1 MTNFKNWLWL
11 LLFGSL
17 WGIGEVIAGG
27 VLFRETVPYASVWL
41 TAWALFVLAA
51 GRGVLNKP
59 GSSTVIGAF
68 ATVFKLVNTAPFFCH
83 LLGIFL
89 LGLAFD
95 IASTLLMKRER
106 KISYRSSLSGVMS
119 AYGGYALFALVI
131 TYIVRYEY
139 WTVGGLAK
147 VLHHIFVS
155 GSFAAL
161 MAIIVVPLGYWI
173 GINGGTVAER
183 RPRWTY
189 AGTLV
194 ALVVLWTLGRVAG

>member
-1 MTNFKNWLWL
+1 MRNFKNWLWL
-11 LLFGSL
+11 LLYGSL

-27 VLFRETVPYASVWL
+27 VLYRDTVPYASVWL
-41 TAWALFVLAA
+41 TAWALFVLAV

-59 GSSTVIGAF
+59 GSSTVIGAV
-68 ATVFKLVNTAPFFCH
+68 AVIFKVVNTTPFFCH
-83 LLGIFL
+83 LLAIFL

-95 IASTLLMKRER
+95 IASSLLMKHER
-106 KISYRSSLSGVMS
+106 KISYRSSISGAVS

-139 WTVGGLAK
+139 WTVEGLAK

-173 GINGGTVAER
+173 GINGGTMVER

>member
-1 MTNFKNWLWL
+1 MRNFKNWLWL
-11 LLFGSL
+11 LLYGSL

-27 VLFRETVPYASVWL
+27 VLYRDTVPYASVWL
-41 TAWALFVLAA
+41 TAWALFVLAV
-51 GRGVLNKP
+51 GRGVLNKS
-59 GSSTVIGAF
+59 GSSTVIGAV
-68 ATVFKLVNTAPFFCH
+68 AVIFKVVNTTPFFCH
-83 LLGIFL
+83 LLAIFL

-95 IASTLLMKRER
+95 IASSLLMKHER
-106 KISYRSSLSGVMS
+106 KISYRSSISGAVS

-139 WTVGGLAK
+139 WTVEGLAK

-155 GSFAAL
+155 GSFAAF

-173 GINGGTVAER
+173 GINGETMVER

>member
-1 MTNFKNWLWL
+1 MRNFKNWLWL
-11 LLFGSL
+11 LLYGSL

-27 VLFRETVPYASVWL
+27 VLYRDTVPYASVWL
-41 TAWALFVLAA
+41 TAWALFVLAV

-59 GSSTVIGAF
+59 GSSTVIGAV
-68 ATVFKLVNTAPFFCH
+68 AVIFKVVNTTPFFCH
-83 LLGIFL
+83 LLAIFL

-95 IASTLLMKRER
+95 IASSLLMKHER
-106 KISYRSSLSGVMS
+106 KISYRSSISGAVS

-139 WTVGGLAK
+139 WTVEGLAK

-173 GINGGTVAER
+173 GINGETMVER

>member
-1 MTNFKNWLWL
+1 MRNFKNWLWL

-27 VLFRETVPYASVWL
+27 VLYRDTVPYASVWL
-41 TAWALFVLAA
+41 TAWALFVLAV

-59 GSSTVIGAF
+59 GSSTVIGAV
-68 ATVFKLVNTAPFFCH
+68 AVIFKVVNTTPFFCH
-83 LLGIFL
+83 LLAIFL

-95 IASTLLMKRER
+95 IASSLLMKHER
-106 KISYRSSLSGVMS
+106 KISYRSSISGAVS

-139 WTVGGLAK
+139 WTVEGLAK

-173 GINGGTVAER
+173 GINGETMVER

>member
-27 VLFRETVPYASVWL
+27 VLYRDTVPYASVWL
-41 TAWALFVLAA
+41 TAWALFVLAV

-59 GSSTVIGAF
+59 GSSTVIGAV
-68 ATVFKLVNTAPFFCH
+68 AVIFKVVNTTPFFCH
-83 LLGIFL
+83 LLAIFL

-95 IASTLLMKRER
+95 IASSLLMKHER
-106 KISYRSSLSGVMS
+106 KISYRSSISGAVS

-139 WTVGGLAK
+139 WTVEGLAK

-173 GINGGTVAER
+173 GINGETMVER

>member
-1 MTNFKNWLWL
+1 MRNFKNWLWL
-11 LLFGSL
+11 LLYGSL

-27 VLFRETVPYASVWL
+27 VLYRDTVPYASVWL
-41 TAWALFVLAA
+41 TAWALFVLAV

-59 GSSTVIGAF
+59 GSSTVIGAV
-68 ATVFKLVNTAPFFCH
+68 AVIFKVVNTTPFFCH
-83 LLGIFL
+83 LLAIFL

-95 IASTLLMKRER
+95 IASSLLMKHER
-106 KISYRSSLSGVMS
+106 KISYRSSISGAVS
-119 AYGGYALFALVI
+119 AYGGYAFFALVI

-139 WTVGGLAK
+139 WTVEGLAK

-173 GINGGTVAER
+173 GINGGAMVER

>member
-1 MTNFKNWLWL
+1 MRNFKNWLWL
-11 LLFGSL
+11 LLYGSL

-27 VLFRETVPYASVWL
+27 VLYRDTVPYASVWL
-41 TAWALFVLAA
+41 TAWALFVLAV

-59 GSSTVIGAF
+59 GSSTVIGAV
-68 ATVFKLVNTAPFFCH
+68 AVIFKVVNTTPFFCH
-83 LLGIFL
+83 LLAIFL

-95 IASTLLMKRER
+95 IASSLLMKHER
-106 KISYRSSLSGVMS
+106 KISYRSSISGAVS
-119 AYGGYALFALVI
+119 AYGGYAFFALVI

-139 WTVGGLAK
+139 WTVEGLAK

-173 GINGGTVAER
+173 GINGETMVER

-194 ALVVLWTLGRVAG
+194 VLVVLWTLGRVAG

>member
-1 MTNFKNWLWL
+1 MKRFKCWGWL
-11 LLFGSL
+11 LLYGSL

-27 VLFRETVPYASVWL
+27 ILYRDTVPYASVWL
-41 TAWALFVLAA
+41 AAWALFVLAV

-68 ATVFKLVNTAPFFCH
+68 ATVFKLVNTEPFFCH
-83 LLGIFL
+83 LLGIFI

-95 IASTLLMKRER
+95 IASTLLMKNER
-106 KISYRSSLSGVMS
+106 KICYRSSFSGAVS
-119 AYGGYALFALVI
+119 AHGGYALFALVV
-131 TYIVRYEY
+131 TYIVRYEH
-139 WTVGGLAK
+139 WTVEGLAK

-173 GINGGTVAER
+173 GINGGTMAER
-183 RPRWTY
+183 HPRWTY

-194 ALVVLWTLGRVAG
+194 TLVVLWTVGRVAG

>member
-27 VLFRETVPYASVWL
+27 VLYRDTVPYASVWL
-41 TAWALFVLAA
+41 TAWALFVLAV

-59 GSSTVIGAF
+59 GSSTVIGAV
-68 ATVFKLVNTAPFFCH
+68 AVIFKLVNTGPFFCH
-83 LLGIFL
+83 LLGIFI

-95 IASTLLMKRER
+95 IVSTLLMKNER
-106 KISYRSSLSGVMS
+106 KISYRSSFSGAVS
-119 AYGGYALFALVI
+119 AYGGYALFALVV

-139 WTVGGLAK
+139 WTVEGLAK

-173 GINGGTVAER
+173 GINGGTIAER